1 MTITDGFREVE
12 NRGGSRRQAVLV
24 TAEAFRKFRRELF
37 MPIGTI
43 VSN

>member
-1 MTITDGFREVE
+1 MTITEGLREVV
-12 NRGGSRRQAVLV
+12 NPGGSRRQAVLV

-37 MPIGTI
+37 MPIATI